1 MQRKWSSPH
10 TTPSRVHWGFTC
22 FKPRV
27 WRGETSPPVQSH
39 NKNSSGQIMVKTINQ
54 SEVWELL
61 NNQIKQEAAEFWLSS
76 ADYWSI
82 RNFSVSGQFVW
93 NVVCLFNDWIRT
105 FKELYIFFGH
115 SCFDQSYSN
124 SHSCANSKFKELS
137 QEQIL
142 YQSFPYRCHHGEII
156 ALICYSNYF
165 VQWE

>member
-115 SCFDQSYSN
+115 SCFDQSYFL
-124 SHSCANSKFKELS
+124 CKFQIQGAIAGANSIS
-137 QEQIL
+137 
-142 YQSFPYRCHHGEII
+142 II
-156 ALICYSNYF
+156 SISVPPWWNYCTDLLF
-165 VQWE
+165 